1 LNVAFVLAIVLSLRR
16 WWLRGLVYAVAVGG
30 VLWAGHSVQPPW
42 WDKAADIQEMLDNQH
57 DGIGYEGTGEY
68 VPVTADADEVDDKAP
83 QVRFV
88 GNGGA
93 EIQIMSWQA
102 ESRMITAKVGSPGKL
117 VLRLFNYP
125 LWKVRV
131 NGRAVAI
138 ENEDPTGQMVIP
150 ISAGENRVQ
159 MLFVD
164 SWDRV
169 LGLIISVLAAMAAGV
184 WSVISR
190 RPGRTVVA

>member
-1 LNVAFVLAIVLSLRR
+1 
-16 WWLRGLVYAVAVGG
+16 
-30 VLWAGHSVQPPW
+30 VQPPW
-42 WDKAADIQEMLDNQH
+42 WDKAADIQEMLDSQH
-57 DGIGYEGTGEY
+57 DGIGYEGTDEY

-88 GNGGA
+88 GKGGA

-102 ESRMITAKVGSPGKL
+102 ESRTLTAKAGTSGKL

-131 NGRAVAI
+131 NGHSIAT
-138 ENEDPTGQMVIP
+138 ENADPAGQMMIP
-150 ISAGENRVQ
+150 ISAGENRIQ
-159 MLFVD
+159 ILFVD
-164 SWDRV
+164 SRDRT
-169 LGLIISVLAAMAAGV
+169 LGLIVSVLVAMAEV

-190 RPGRTVVA
+190 RAVRPLGV

>member
-1 LNVAFVLAIVLSLRR
+1 
-16 WWLRGLVYAVAVGG
+16 
-30 VLWAGHSVQPPW
+30 VQPPW

-57 DGIGYEGTGEY
+57 DGIGYEGTDEY

-131 NGRAVAI
+131 NGRAVTT
-138 ENEDPTGQMVIP
+138 ENDDPAGLMMVP
-150 ISAGENRVQ
+150 IAAGETHIQIR
-159 MLFVD
+159 FVD
-164 SWDRV
+164 SWDRMIGV
-169 LGLIISVLAAMAAGV
+169 IVSVFASVAAAWFA
-184 WSVISR
+184 IKR
-190 RPGRTVVA
+190 RAVRAVAV